1 MSSGDIPRFD
11 TDVLVVGSGPAGSS
25 AALMLSTYGIDNLVI
40 TKHRWLADSPRAH
53 YKNQRTMEVLR
64 DLDVADEV
72 RAKAS
77 PKEVMGNVVFCT
89 SLVGEELGRL
99 PYGANRAERQS
110 DYSSASPAEHC
121 DLPQHLLEPILLS
134 NAAQRG
140 SHVRFDTQFL
150 RLEQDEHGVTAHVL
164 DRLKDERYEIRA
176 KYLIGA
182 DGGNSLVAEQIGL
195 PMEGRMG
202 LAGSISI
209 ILQADLS
216 HLVAHRPGY
225 LWWVMQPGA
234 NVGGI
239 GMGLLRMVRP
249 WNEWQIVW
257 GYDMSAGEP
266 DVSEIDAVGIARQ
279 LIGDD
284 SVDITIRSVSTWTV
298 NQMYATRYSQGR
310 VFCMGDAVHRH
321 PPSNGLG
328 SNTSIQ
334 DAYNLAWKMA
344 MVIKGQA
351 SDRLLDTYDRERAPI
366 GKQIVERANKSIEE
380 FGGVFSAL
388 GLDANLD
395 AAQMRA
401 NMAVLKE
408 ASAAGAEKRK
418 MLREAIELKSYEFA
432 TQGVELNQRYESD
445 AVCPDGTDQPAWLR
459 DPELYYQASSRPGAR
474 LPHAW
479 LDRRGTQVSSLDV
492 VGKGRFTLLTGLNGQ
507 IWVEAAERV
516 SAELGIEIAAH
527 VIGPGHALQ
536 DLYGDWADVTE
547 VPEDGC
553 LLVRPDAFVAWRKAD
568 SAAAA
573 DSLRAALRGILGRGP
588 DEQCELDG
596 LVLSADEPASVVS
609 PDMAMSE

>member
-1 MSSGDIPRFD
+1 MYD
-11 TDVLVVGSGPAGSS
+11 TDVLIVGSGPAGSS
-25 AALMLSTYGIDNLVI
+25 AGLMLSTYGIDNLVI
-40 TKHRWLADSPRAH
+40 TKHRWLADTPRAH
-53 YKNQRTMEVLR
+53 YKNQRTMEVFR
-64 DLDVADEV
+64 DLDVADEIL
-72 RAKAS
+72 AKAS

-99 PYGANRAERQS
+99 PYGANRAQRQS
-110 DYSSASPAEHC
+110 DYALASPAEHC
-121 DLPQHLLEPILLS
+121 DLPQTLLEPILLS
-134 NAAQRG
+134 HAAARG

-150 RLEQDEHGVTAHVL
+150 RLDQDEHGVTAQVL
-164 DRLKDERYEIRA
+164 DRLKRERYEIRA

-182 DGGNSLVAEQIGL
+182 DGGNSLVAEQIAL
-195 PMEGRMG
+195 PMEGHMG

-209 ILQADLS
+209 ILHADLS

-225 LWWVMQPGA
+225 LWWIMQPGA

-298 NQMYATRYSQGR
+298 NQKYATKYSRGR

-344 MVIKGQA
+344 MVLKGQA
-351 SDRLLDTYDRERAPI
+351 SDRLLDTYDQERAPI
-366 GKQIVERANKSIEE
+366 GKQIVERANKSIEQ
-380 FGGVFSAL
+380 FGGIFSAL

-395 AAQMRA
+395 AEQMRA
-401 NMAVLKE
+401 NMSVLKE

-432 TQGVELNQRYESD
+432 TQGVELNQRYASD
-445 AVCPDGTDQPAWLR
+445 AVCPDGTAQPAWQR

-479 LDRRGTQVSSLDV
+479 LDRQGTQVSSLDV
-492 VGKGRFTLLTGLNGQ
+492 VGKGKFTLLTGLNGQ
-507 IWVEAAERV
+507 IWVQAAERL
-516 SAELGIEIAAH
+516 SGELNIEIAAH

-547 VPEDGC
+547 MPEDGC

-568 SAAAA
+568 SSAAV
-573 DSLRAALRGILGRGP
+573 DALREALREILGRDADGRCDP
-588 DEQCELDG
+588 DG
-596 LVLSADEPASVVS
+596 LMRSGDERASAAR
-609 PDMAMSE
+609 PDMAMNK

>member
-1 MSSGDIPRFD
+1 MYD
-11 TDVLVVGSGPAGSS
+11 TDVLIVGSGPAGSS

-40 TKHRWLADSPRAH
+40 TKHRWLADTPRAH
-53 YKNQRTMEVLR
+53 YKNQRTMEVFR
-64 DLDVADEV
+64 DLNVADEIL
-72 RAKAS
+72 AKAS

-99 PYGANRAERQS
+99 PYGANRPQRQS
-110 DYSSASPAEHC
+110 DYSLASPAEHY
-121 DLPQHLLEPILLS
+121 DLPQTLLEPILLS
-134 NAAQRG
+134 NAAERG
-140 SHVRFDTQFL
+140 SHVRFDTEFL
-150 RLEQDEHGVTAHVL
+150 RLDQDERGVTAHVL
-164 DRLKDERYEIRA
+164 DRLKREPYEIRA

-195 PMEGRMG
+195 PMEGHMG

-225 LWWVMQPGA
+225 LWWIMQPGA

-279 LIGDD
+279 LIGDA

-298 NQMYATRYSQGR
+298 NQKYATKYSQGR

-344 MVIKGQA
+344 MVLKGQA
-351 SDRLLDTYDRERAPI
+351 SDRLLNTYDQERAPI
-366 GKQIVERANKSIEE
+366 GKQIVERANKSIEQ
-380 FGGVFSAL
+380 FGSIFSAL
-388 GLDANLD
+388 GLGANLD
-395 AAQMRA
+395 AEQMRA
-401 NMAVLKE
+401 NMSVLKE

-418 MLREAIELKSYEFA
+418 MLREAVELKSYEFA

-445 AVCPDGTDQPAWLR
+445 AVCPDGTAQPAWQR

-479 LDRRGTQVSSLDV
+479 LDRQGTQVSSLDV
-492 VGKGRFTLLTGLNGQ
+492 VGKGKFTLLTGLNGQ
-507 IWVEAAERV
+507 IWLEAAKHLSR
-516 SAELGIEIAAH
+516 ELNIEIAAH

-547 VPEDGC
+547 IPEDGC
-553 LLVRPDAFVAWRKAD
+553 LLVRPDAFIAWRKAD
-568 SAAAA
+568 SAAAM
-573 DSLRAALRGILGRGP
+573 DSLRPALREILGRGSE
-588 DEQCELDG
+588 EQCDRDG
-596 LVLSADEPASVVS
+596 LIRSGDERASAARPR
-609 PDMAMSE
+609 PDMAMTE

>member
-1 MSSGDIPRFD
+1 MYD
-11 TDVLVVGSGPAGSS
+11 TEVLVVGSGPAGSS
-25 AALMLSTYGIDNLVI
+25 AALMLSTYGIENLVI

-53 YKNQRTMEVLR
+53 YQNQRTMEVFR

-72 RAKAS
+72 LAKAA

-89 SLVGEELGRL
+89 GLVGEELGRL
-99 PYGANRAERQS
+99 PYGANRPQRQS
-110 DYSSASPAEHC
+110 DYSLASPAEHC
-121 DLPQHLLEPILLS
+121 DLPQNLLEPILLS
-134 NAAQRG
+134 NAAERG

-150 RLEQDEHGVTAHVL
+150 SLEQDEHGVTAHVL

-195 PMEGRMG
+195 PMEGHMG

-225 LWWVMQPGA
+225 LWWILQPGA

-266 DVSEIDAVGIARQ
+266 DVSEVDAAGIARQ
-279 LIGDD
+279 LIGDA

-298 NQMYATRYSQGR
+298 NQMYATEYSRGR
-310 VFCMGDAVHRH
+310 VYCMGDAVHRH
-321 PPSNGLG
+321 PPSNGFG

-334 DAYNLAWKMA
+334 DAYNLTWKMA
-344 MVIKGQA
+344 MVLKGQA
-351 SDRLLDTYDRERAPI
+351 SDRLLSTYDQERAPI
-366 GKQIVERANKSIEE
+366 GKQIVERANKSIEQ
-380 FGGVFSAL
+380 FGGIFSAL
-388 GLDANLD
+388 GLDVKLD
-395 AAQMRA
+395 ADQMRA

-408 ASAAGAEKRK
+408 ASAAGAEKRR
-418 MLREAIELKSYEFA
+418 MLREAVELKSYEFA

-445 AVCPDGTDQPAWLR
+445 AVRPDGTDQPAWQR

-479 LDRRGTQVSSLDV
+479 LDRQGTQVSTLDV
-492 VGKGRFTLLTGLNGQ
+492 VGKGNFSLLTGLNGQ
-507 IWVEAAERV
+507 IWLDAAKRISE
-516 SAELGIEIAAH
+516 ELDIEIAAH

-536 DLYGDWADVTE
+536 DLYGDWADLAE

-568 SAAAA
+568 SAAAV
-573 DSLRAALRGILGRGP
+573 DSLRTALCGILGRGSE
-588 DEQCELDG
+588 EQAAG
-596 LVLSADEPASVVS
+596 TG
-609 PDMAMSE
+609 